1 MRSGQAD
8 ATRPADAAARRGVAE
23 ALAMGA
29 GLVLFGATIHGSGG
43 FRLAAFAGLSL
54 AALCLARALAATG
67 TVAAGLGLHR
77 PPGRGAATAW
87 DGLGLLAGGALAVWY
102 RAAMVLPV
110 LPLCLRPFA
119 AVAVLIG
126 TVEELVYRGALQG
139 RLRPLGAPGAV
150 VLTAALHTAYKWAVF
165 AFPPDPALTV
175 DLGLLTV
182 STFAGG
188 LLLGALRE
196 RAGSVWP
203 CLFAHAVFDLL
214 VYGDSATVPWWVWR

>member
-1 MRSGQAD
+1 MRSGQTD
-8 ATRPADAAARRGVAE
+8 STMPADAAARRGVAE
-23 ALAMGA
+23 TLAMGA
-29 GLVLFGATIHGSGG
+29 GLVLFGATVHGSGG
-43 FRLAAFAGLSL
+43 FRLIALAGLSL
-54 AALCLARALAATG
+54 AALCLARALAARG
-67 TVAAGLGLHR
+67 VLVARLGLCRPRGRWAAGWG
-77 PPGRGAATAW
+77 
-87 DGLGLLAGGALAVWY
+87 GLGLLAGGALAVCY

-110 LPLCLRPFA
+110 LPLRLRPFA

-126 TVEELVYRGALQG
+126 SVEELVYRGAIQG
-139 RLRPLGAPGAV
+139 RLRPLGAVGAV
-150 VLTAALHTAYKWAVF
+150 VLAAALHTAYKWAVF

-188 LLLGALRE
+188 LFLGALRE

-203 CLFAHAVFDLL
+203 CLLAHAAFDLL